1 MESRALPAG
10 MRERLGETGMNGRNE
25 PRGLRWRRAAALT
38 AGLSLWGG
46 ALFAQDESAP
56 KRTKEAYINK
66 RGFEIPVLLT
76 KAPDQIKQLH
86 LWVSADQGATWKE
99 MASAPPA
106 RKKFIF
112 TAPTD
117 GEYQFTLAHEK
128 LDGTMV
134 PADVKSRPAGMRVVV
149 DTLPPEIRL
158 KPIRTPAD
166 QKVGVAWTI
175 DEPNP
180 DLATF
185 KLKLKTTKE
194 LTWHELNAKQTIEG
208 KLEWPTD
215 PGDDYIVQ
223 VSLSDRAGNQGT
235 KSLDINGYGGSEPIS
250 KGIPPIAKAD
260 LPTRDPLEE
269 PAMPRTAARPA
280 MGMDDILEPAPPK
293 MSRNTD
299 KMEAPRMAVSRPPTT
314 IDALNTPEPPKMDR
328 KPATA
333 AMTSSV
339 PASSM
344 ASMEES
350 KRPTPNVFDPTRTDL
365 GPQKPVG
372 DEDVIAQ
379 RTPKKAEAPSIQQVA
394 HQVMK
399 PVEPK
404 IKLVGS
410 PRFRMK
416 YNVAGVGPSGV
427 GAVELW
433 MTQDNGTKWEKIG
446 ADPDLESPIDVNLP
460 GDGKYGLTVV
470 VKNKAGNGQRPPV
483 AGEQP
488 QIRVDVD
495 TDAPIA
501 TLKNVTAD
509 PSSPRD
515 SMNLAWETE
524 DKHPA
529 ERAVDLYFSHDPDRG
544 WYKIAGGLPPS
555 GTYSWKVPYGV
566 PHQVYFM
573 LMARDQAAN
582 VEKIFSQKPV
592 IVDLST
598 PEGKIDGIVD
608 VLPVKKLEDSQN

>member
-1 MESRALPAG
+1 MESRAGLAG
-10 MRERLGETGMNGRNE
+10 MRERLGETEMNGRNE
-25 PRGLRWRRAAALT
+25 PRGFRWRRTAVLAA
-38 AGLSLWGG
+38 GFSLWGG
-46 ALFAQDESAP
+46 SLFAQDESTP

-158 KPIRTPAD
+158 KPIRTPAE
-166 QKVGVAWTI
+166 QKVGVSWSI

-185 KLKLKTTKE
+185 KLRLKTTRE
-194 LTWHELNAKQTIEG
+194 LAWHELNAKQAIEG

-235 KSLDINGYGGSEPIS
+235 KSLDVNGYGGSEPVS
-250 KGIPPIAKAD
+250 KGIPPIAKVDMPKGD
-260 LPTRDPLEE
+260 LLDE
-269 PAMPRTAARPA
+269 PAMPKTAAKPM

-293 MSRNTD
+293 LSRNIEQMD
-299 KMEAPRMAVSRPPTT
+299 APRMAATRSAPPVND
-314 IDALNTPEPPKMDR
+314 ISMPEPPKMDR
-328 KPATA
+328 RPA
-333 AMTSSV
+333 SIFSPSV

-344 ASMEES
+344 ASMEEP
-350 KRPTPNVFDPTRTDL
+350 KRQAPNVFDPTRTDL

-372 DEDVIAQ
+372 EDEVIAQ
-379 RTPKKAEAPSIQQVA
+379 RSTKKAEAPGIQQVA

-427 GAVELW
+427 GSVELW
-433 MTQDNGTKWEKIG
+433 MTKDNGATWSKAG
-446 ADPDLESPIDVNLP
+446 TDPDLESPIDVNLP

-470 VKNKAGNGQRPPV
+470 VKNKAGSGQRPPV

-495 TDAPIA
+495 TEAPLA
-501 TLKNVTAD
+501 TLKHVVAD
-509 PSSPRD
+509 PTSPRD
-515 SMNLAWETE
+515 SMNLAWETQ
-524 DKHPA
+524 DDHPA
-529 ERAVDLYFSHDPDRG
+529 ERAVDIYFSPDPGRG

-555 GTYSWKVPYGV
+555 GTHTWKVPHGV
-566 PHQVYFM
+566 PYQVYFM
-573 LMARDQAAN
+573 LMARDQAQN
-582 VEKIFSQKPV
+582 VEKIFSQQPKV
-592 IVDLST
+592 IDLSN
-598 PEGKIDGIVD
+598 PEGKIDDIVD
-608 VLPVKKLEDSQN
+608 VSPVKKIEDSQN